1 MLLFFGGSFDPV
13 HIGHL
18 VLARDVRETF
28 SYEKVIFIPT
38 YISPFKVKRGHS
50 APPEDRVKMLQLA
63 IKGLNYFDI
72 DTYEVERKEIS
83 YTIYTV
89 LHLRSKYGLEF
100 IHWLMGDDTFLNFH
114 KWFEWKKLLKLIV
127 PVVVVRTSAPEEILK
142 YARETLELNPE
153 RLRIYSS
160 RRIDISS
167 TEIRN
172 RIRNG
177 RDIRYLVPEEVEAYI
192 REKGLYL

>member
-1 MLLFFGGSFDPV
+1 M
-13 HIGHL
+13 
-18 VLARDVRETF
+18 ARDVKETF
-28 SYEKVIFIPT
+28 DYEKVILIPT

-50 APPEDRVKMLQLA
+50 APPEDRIKMLRLA
-63 IKGLNYFDI
+63 IQGLNYFDI
-72 DTYEVERKEIS
+72 DTYEVERKKIS

-89 LHLRSKYGLEF
+89 FYLRSKYGLKF

-114 KWFEWKKLLKLIV
+114 KWFGWKKLLNLII
-127 PVVVVRTSAPEEILK
+127 PVVVVRTSTPEEILK
-142 YARETLELNPE
+142 YAREILGLSPK

-160 RRIDISS
+160 RRIEISS

-177 RDIRYLVPEEVEAYI
+177 KDIRYLVPEEVEAYI
-192 REKGLYL
+192 KEKGLYL